1 LSWNEATLYAAETR
15 RGINSLASNLLLKR
29 LVDRAIRFPV
39 LSSGLCLND
48 DVRIGQNFAMNL
60 VELAQRIRTLR
71 LDQRLTLEEVAAR
84 TGQTRSWLSKV
95 ENFRVTPSLPA
106 LAEIAGALGIS
117 TSKLLEG
124 LDEKPVLV
132 LVKHNERKIV
142 DRNQSPQN
150 TSVYESLAYKRASR
164 SMDPFLITIPPGVAR
179 EEALP
184 HPGEEFL
191 FVQSGTVD
199 LEYDNVV
206 HKLATGDS
214 LYFDAT
220 VPHRLMNPYKQPAVV
235 LCVFQSPLE

>member
-1 LSWNEATLYAAETR
+1 MLSSHEMYVT
-15 RGINSLASNLLLKR
+15 ASR
-29 LVDRAIRFPV
+29 LVRTV
-39 LSSGLCLND
+39 L
-48 DVRIGQNFAMNL
+48 VGQNTNMNL

-95 ENFRVTPSLPA
+95 ENFRLTPSLPA
-106 LAEIAGALGIS
+106 LAEIARALGVS
-117 TSKLLEG
+117 MSKLLEG
-124 LDEKPVLV
+124 LDDRPTLV
-132 LVKHNERKIV
+132 LVKPGERKII

-191 FVQSGTVD
+191 FVQSGSVD
-199 LEYDNVV
+199 LEYDEEI
-206 HKLATGDS
+206 HKLSAGDS

-220 VPHRLMNPYKQPAVV
+220 VPHRLMNPYKKQAVV
-235 LCVFQSPLE
+235 LCVFHSPSD